1 MVTAVLAVKVTA
13 DQLAAYIVL
22 VGMLPVATP
31 VPHWVPFT
39 YQWTL
44 VPSFT
49 MVSRVHVAATA
60 AMEQSV
66 DVDP

>member
-1 MVTAVLAVKVTA
+1 M
-13 DQLAAYIVL
+13 
-22 VGMLPVATP
+22 ATP
-31 VPHWVPFT
+31 VPHCVPFT

-49 MVSRVHVAATA
+49 IVSLVHVAATA

-66 DVDP
+66 AVEP

>member
-22 VGMLPVATP
+22 LGMLPMATP

-49 MVSRVHVAATA
+49 MVSLVHVAATA
-60 AMEQSV
+60 AIEQSV
-66 DVDP
+66 AVDP